1 MTGIK
6 LGAKELMGDSELS
19 NSDQQSRIKA
29 TLRFASFA
37 LPSLVTIL
45 MLSFCWRRHFNKQSL
60 ESTGFVIAW
69 CVYMAVFLNRRSRGL
84 AAAFFY
90 ASNGPDR
97 DETTQENIDVI
108 ALCGA
113 VIIAGTVAYV
123 LFKYW

>member
-1 MTGIK
+1 VTGIK

-19 NSDQQSRIKA
+19 GSDEQSRIKA
-29 TLRFASFA
+29 ILRFASFA

-45 MLSFCWRRHFNKQSL
+45 MLFFCWRRHFNKQSL
-60 ESTGFVIAW
+60 ESAGLVIAW

-97 DETTQENIDVI
+97 DETTQVDMDVI

-113 VIIAGTVAYV
+113 VIIAGTVVYM
-123 LFKYW
+123 LIKHW